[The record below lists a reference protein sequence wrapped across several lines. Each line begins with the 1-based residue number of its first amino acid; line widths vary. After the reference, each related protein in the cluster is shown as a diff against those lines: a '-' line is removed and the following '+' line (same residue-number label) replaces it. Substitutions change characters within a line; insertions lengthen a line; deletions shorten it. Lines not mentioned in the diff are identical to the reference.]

1 MMKRRWWQIW
11 RWCSWWRWRSHQQG
25 ARQKGCRGMLPPVE
39 VGRCAKNFQLSIVK
53 FQCASKFQLFWQT
66 ETESVEH
73 FGFLSNL
80 WSIVD
85 AKVSWQW
92 MQRKEVLQLS
102 LRIAR
107 SCFDFCIRYFCFET
121 FHIGYF
127 CFCIRY
133 FCFESYRPTWERMP
147 WTGPYFV
154 FTCVI
159 IFRTIGKVDV
169 EEIRLNNARPVWGR
183 SCGQE

>member
-1 MMKRRWWQIW
+1 MKRRWWQIW
-11 RWCSWWRWRSHQQG
+11 WRWWWWRWRSHQQG

-85 AKVSWQW
+85 AKLSWQW
-92 MQRKEVLQLS
+92 MQRKEVSQLS
-102 LRIAR
+102 LRIGR
-107 SCFDFCIRYFCFET
+107 SCFDFCIKSVLKLF
-121 FHIGYF
+121 ILAISVSVLG
-127 CFCIRY
+127 I
-133 FCFESYRPTWERMP
+133 SVLKAIDQPERECP
-147 WTGPYFV
+147 GP
-154 FTCVI
+154 
-159 IFRTIGKVDV
+159 
-169 EEIRLNNARPVWGR
+169 ARISCSPVW
-183 SCGQE
+183 